1 MSWSAGGT
9 TCPRARDREAACTP
23 PYGTN
28 PPRPARTPNGA
39 PRDAKT
45 PAKPETVSGPAPG
58 PRNPRDTPADG
69 HVMFTHWLRG
79 YDVAQQTC
87 PFRMFMEQC
96 DCTCNWTSNPKG
108 CQASDVH
115 WYHELCIKNIWQ
127 KRCLKFIE
135 RHYHIPSSWN
145 RWGSLCPDIR
155 LLLGT
160 GESSVSPF
168 APERQSFPLPGSC
181 PSPASWFIK
190 RGPAITAAPG
200 KRLPGP
206 RGFETFDDT

>member
-1 MSWSAGGT
+1 MMDQFQS
-9 TCPRARDREAACTP
+9 
-23 PYGTN
+23 Y
-28 PPRPARTPNGA
+28 
-39 PRDAKT
+39 
-45 PAKPETVSGPAPG
+45 
-58 PRNPRDTPADG
+58 
-69 HVMFTHWLRG
+69 THWLRG

-96 DCTCNWTSNPKG
+96 DCTCNSTSNPKG

-168 APERQSFPLPGSC
+168 APERQSFPAAGTLPVTRLGIYQAQAGHYGVAGATESAPGS
-181 PSPASWFIK
+181 
-190 RGPAITAAPG
+190 T
-200 KRLPGP
+200 
-206 RGFETFDDT
+206 